1 MERIRDTETNY
12 TRQGGR
18 ECNRNEITYLYS
30 VTSVPTRFATLVLA
44 NATEISNTA
53 LAVTRLNRT
62 NMSRN
67 FQKVVTS
74 GTSPTSG

>member
-1 MERIRDTETNY
+1 M
-12 TRQGGR
+12 
-18 ECNRNEITYLYS
+18 YS